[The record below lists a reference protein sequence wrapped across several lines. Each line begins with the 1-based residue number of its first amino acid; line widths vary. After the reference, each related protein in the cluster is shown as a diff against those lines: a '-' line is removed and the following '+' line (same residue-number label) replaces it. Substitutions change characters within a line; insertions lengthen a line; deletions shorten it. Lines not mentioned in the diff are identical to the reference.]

1 MSIAPSSTESGPDGL
16 ARDSELLS
24 SVLHDVLVEQCGEG
38 FARTVRWLHE
48 TAGELRGGDAGAGAA
63 LVELVHGLPQADV
76 EPCIRA
82 CALQLQL
89 ANIAEERE
97 RVRRRRHYDAT
108 GVRQRESLMEAADLL
123 RDAGADLAAALRSL
137 HVELVLTAHPT
148 EATRRSVLDH
158 QLHVAR
164 LLDAL
169 DDPRIGRSRRRALL
183 SQLREALTIWWQT
196 DEVRRVRP
204 MVEDEVRRN
213 LFFFET
219 TLHDAVPEVLEE
231 LERCFEVRVDG
242 RELSFGSWAGS
253 DMDGHPE
260 VGAETLART
269 LALHR
274 ESALRL
280 LHRKVDLLAQTF
292 SHSIH
297 RAPVSPAL
305 EASLERD
312 AAELPSARVLH
323 RANREFEPLRTKLGF
338 ITRRLLNM
346 LDPLAREPGYAEPQE
361 LRDDLW
367 LVLESVGSAHV
378 AHGSLRR
385 LLWQIDVFGFH
396 VASLDVRQS
405 ASVVQE
411 AVATLLPGY
420 RDAGE
425 DERMRLLEEAIGEQ
439 RRGLDRRPAGPAG
452 ELLRVLDTVTLARE
466 TYGKRAVPVMVLSM
480 AQSPSDVLAALWLT
494 RRAGAKLRLAP
505 LFETLADLREA
516 PGTMA
521 TLYDTPVY
529 RDSLRDHGDRQLIM
543 LGYSDSGKDS
553 GFVASQ
559 WGLHVAQERL
569 AAQAADAGLELEL
582 FHGRGGSPS
591 RGGGRMH
598 RAILAQPRGSIGG
611 RIRITE
617 QGETVSA
624 RYGDPELAV
633 RSLEQTLSAVLLA
646 SAREQP
652 PVPAR
657 WRAELERMAERS
669 RERYRALVYEV
680 ARLPALL
687 RAGHAAR
694 RADVAQ
700 HRLAPVQARVGRDR
714 GAARD
719 PVGVRLDAEPA
730 AAAVVVWRGRRA
742 RRGRPGDAAGDG
754 GRLAVLRQ
762 PALDARDGALQDR
775 SGRRRALPAAGR
787 ARAAR
792 PLLARHRPRARPGGR
807 PPARDHRRAVA
818 ARRLARAAAAPVAPQ
833 PVDRPALAPAG
844 RAARP
849 RSRRAARRAR
859 AAAGDD
865 HRDRRRHA
873 QHGLTSRFRP
883 PGRARFVHGV
893 LTPGGAW
900 SVAWMPWTVA
910 PAPPP
915 PASCC
920 SPAPSSRSTSDCAP
934 APGPSA
940 ASSGSQRSAVPRA
953 RDRGSAVRRYVL
965 GRTRT
970 RWEGY

>member
-1 MSIAPSSTESGPDGL
+1 MSIAPSAIQPGQPDAL

-24 SVLHDVLVEQCGEG
+24 NVLHEVLVEQCGEG

-48 TAGELRGGDAGAGAA
+48 TAAEVRSGDAGAGAA
-63 LVELVHGLPQADV
+63 LEELVRGLPPEEV

-108 GVRQRESLMEAADLL
+108 GTRQRESLMEAADLL
-123 RDAGADLAAALRSL
+123 RADRADLAAAIRSL

-164 LLDAL
+164 LLDTL
-169 DDPRIGRSRRRALL
+169 DDPRIGRSRRRALT
-183 SQLREALTIWWQT
+183 SELREALTIWWQT

-213 LFFFET
+213 LFFFEA

-242 RELSFGSWAGS
+242 REVSFGSWAGS

-269 LALHR
+269 LTLHR
-274 ESALRL
+274 QTALTL
-280 LHRKVDLLAQTF
+280 LRDKVDALARSF
-292 SHSIH
+292 SHSS
-297 RAPVSPAL
+297 RRTPVSPAL

-312 AAELPSARVLH
+312 AQELPSARVLR
-323 RANREFEPLRTKLGF
+323 RANREYEPLRTKLGF
-338 ITRRLLNM
+338 ITRRLTNM
-346 LDPLAREPGYAEPQE
+346 LDPLAREPGYGDPEE

-367 LVLESVGSAHV
+367 LVLQSVGSQHV

-385 LLWQIDVFGFH
+385 LMWQIDVFGFH

-420 RDAGE
+420 AGAGE
-425 DERMRLLEEAIGEQ
+425 AERLRLLEEAITNQ
-439 RRGLDRRPAGPAG
+439 RRGLDRRPTGPAG
-452 ELLRVLDTVTLARE
+452 ELLRVLDTAALARE
-466 TYGKRAVPVMVLSM
+466 AYGKRAVPVMVLSM
-480 AQSPSDVLAALWLT
+480 AQEPSDVLAALWLT

-505 LFETLADLREA
+505 LFETLADLRGA
-516 PGTMA
+516 PETMA

-529 RDSLRDHGDRQLIM
+529 RDSLRGHGDRQLIM

-553 GFVASQ
+553 GFVSSQ
-559 WGLHVAQERL
+559 WALHVAQERL

-591 RGGGRMH
+591 RGGGRTH
-598 RAILAQPRGSIGG
+598 RAILAQPRDSLTG

-652 PVPAR
+652 PVPDA
-657 WRAELERMAERS
+657 WRAEMERMAERS
-669 RERYRALVYEV
+669 RQRYRSLVYEDPDFIRFFEQATPLTELTSLNIGSRPSKRSSGGIEALRAIPWVFAWTQNRLLLSSWYGAGAALSEGDLELQRVMARDWPFFGSLLSTLEMALYKSDLGV
-680 ARLPALL
+680 AERYLRLVEPAL
-687 RAGHAAR
+687 RDKFWPDIAR
-694 RADVAQ
+694 EHDQV
-700 HRLAPVQARVGRDR
+700 VGRLLEIT
-714 GAARD
+714 GA
-719 PVGVRLDAEPA
+719 PSLLD
-730 AAAVVVWRGRRA
+730 
-742 RRGRPGDAAGDG
+742 D
-754 GRLAVLRQ
+754 Q
-762 PALDARDGALQDR
+762 PALQRRLSHRNPWIDPLSHLQVE
-775 SGRRRALPAAGR
+775 LLGR
-787 ARAAR
+787 ARAGQADAR
-792 PLLARHRPRARPGGR
+792 EPLLATITGI
-807 PPARDHRRAVA
+807 
-818 ARRLARAAAAPVAPQ
+818 
-833 PVDRPALAPAG
+833 
-844 RAARP
+844 
-849 RSRRAARRAR
+849 
-859 AAAGDD
+859 AAGM
-865 HRDRRRHA
+865 RNT
-873 QHGLTSRFRP
+873 G
-883 PGRARFVHGV
+883 
-893 LTPGGAW
+893 
-900 SVAWMPWTVA
+900 
-910 PAPPP
+910 
-915 PASCC
+915 
-920 SPAPSSRSTSDCAP
+920 
-934 APGPSA
+934 
-940 ASSGSQRSAVPRA
+940 
-953 RDRGSAVRRYVL
+953 
-965 GRTRT
+965 
-970 RWEGY
+970 